1 MLQNRILSFVIMREI
16 HRHVDAEAL
25 EQYSMGTSSVEMT
38 TLIEEHL
45 LTCGECQGRL
55 RETDD
60 YRLAMRTAS
69 EQLRRDA
76 RGAKGHEWR
85 IPAWFT
91 ALAAAGVMLLVAA
104 TLRLVRPPSPVV
116 GVSLTALR
124 SNGVGSSAPS
134 GRELMLHPDLTGLVE
149 VSTYRLEIVDQTG
162 HTVRQATFARARD
175 GVKVLGLNAGLYFV
189 RVYLPAGDLLREYG
203 LQIQ

>member
-1 MLQNRILSFVIMREI
+1 MREI

-25 EQYSMGTSSVEMT
+25 EQYSMGTSSAERT

-45 LTCGECQGRL
+45 LTCGECQERL

-60 YRLAMRTAS
+60 YLLAMRTAS

-76 RGAKGHEWR
+76 RGTKERGWR

-91 ALAAAGVMLLVAA
+91 ALAAACVMLLVAA
-104 TLRLVRPPSPVV
+104 TLRLVRPPGPVV

-124 SNGVGSSAPS
+124 GNGAGSSAPA
-134 GRELMLHPDLTGLVE
+134 GRELLLHPDLTGLAE

-162 HTVRQATFARARD
+162 HTVRQATFARARN

>member
-1 MLQNRILSFVIMREI
+1 MREI
-16 HRHVDAEAL
+16 HRHLDTETL
-25 EQYSMGTSSVEMT
+25 EQYSMGKSSVEMT

-45 LTCGECQGRL
+45 LTCGECQGKL
-55 RETDD
+55 RETEE
-60 YRLAMRTAS
+60 YLLAMRTAS

-76 RGAKGHEWR
+76 RGAKGREWR

-91 ALAAAGVMLLVAA
+91 VLAAAGVMLLVAA
-104 TLRLVRPPSPVV
+104 TLRLVRPAGPVV

-124 SNGVGSSAPS
+124 GNGAGSSAPA
-134 GRELMLHPDLTGLVE
+134 GRELLLHPDLTGLAE

-162 HTVRQATFARARD
+162 HTVRQATFARARN

-203 LQIQ
+203 LQVQ